1 MAGKVSRM
9 EATATFTGAVRQAVK
24 AAIAESGATLAAV
37 SEGTGI
43 AQSSLSRKL
52 NTPAP
57 FTVTE
62 LDLIARHLGIPV
74 EQLSAP
80 GRAVA

>member
-1 MAGKVSRM
+1 M

-52 NTPAP
+52 NTPSP

-62 LDLIARHLGIPV
+62 LDLIARYLGVPV

-80 GRAVA
+80 GRAA